1 MEAMTRQS
9 PICLALAAAAAHPG
23 SCHAILIRFGQVST
37 NNDISRDQ

>member
-1 MEAMTRQS
+1 MEAMTQKT
-9 PICLALAAAAAHPG
+9 PFCLALAAPAAHPG